1 MWKIVLAGSTALAIA
16 AGTFAYAQQGQDGRD
31 FAPRWRPS
39 AEDIS
44 ALSDARIAALHAGLK
59 LNAEQEKNWPPVE
72 AALRDLAE
80 QRADCS
86 LRAPAPTV
94 RRISSSG

>member
-1 MWKIVLAGSTALAIA
+1 MEDYSCRFDRTRDRRWDFRLRA
-16 AGTFAYAQQGQDGRD
+16 AGQDGRG
-31 FAPRWRPS
+31 FGPRWWPS

-44 ALSDARIAALHAGLK
+44 ALSGARIAALHAGLK
-59 LNAEQEKNWPPVE
+59 LNAEQEKNWPLVK